1 MSRHHLQ
8 EIRQTQRHRA
18 SRIDASSALD
28 CPSVSSRTVFWNG
41 LVAHARYGR
50 AAPDSRILIVDS
62 IASSDSPT
70 ALIDQVNSE
79 LVLLAFAK
87 SPQFG
92 NDLTEWQVWLA
103 YQSRIVRCDGL
114 SLGEAEKR
122 YESFCESA
130 RPASTKHIP
139 TQCIAYRICRA
150 AR

>member
-1 MSRHHLQ
+1 M
-8 EIRQTQRHRA
+8 
-18 SRIDASSALD
+18 
-28 CPSVSSRTVFWNG
+28 
-41 LVAHARYGR
+41 
-50 AAPDSRILIVDS
+50 LIVDS

-92 NDLTEWQVWLA
+92 DPLAEWQVWLA
-103 YQSRIVRCDGL
+103 YQTRIVRCDGL

-139 TQCIAYRICRA
+139 TQCIAYLICRA